1 MSELTLP
8 KSWGNH
14 YANIGLGVVGMLII
28 IAGTLTTS
36 VYPQKICYLV
46 GGLFLLLS
54 SILERQLFFSLL
66 QIVISSGALIAFAS
80 IPRFFKALVPIS
92 LSVFVILFLFKK
104 GLLDDIWNKIGCLGL
119 IFLAIG
125 YAITYPAIYFLGG
138 LFLTLFSFA
147 AVRKGVMLGWI
158 WGCLNAVF
166 TLTSGIALFKL
177 IF

>member
-66 QIVISSGALIAFAS
+66 QIVISSGALIAFAWS
-80 IPRFFKALVPIS
+80 RLV
-92 LSVFVILFLFKK
+92 
-104 GLLDDIWNKIGCLGL
+104 
-119 IFLAIG
+119 
-125 YAITYPAIYFLGG
+125 
-138 LFLTLFSFA
+138 
-147 AVRKGVMLGWI
+147 
-158 WGCLNAVF
+158 
-166 TLTSGIALFKL
+166 
-177 IF
+177 

>member
-1 MSELTLP
+1 M
-8 KSWGNH
+8 
-14 YANIGLGVVGMLII
+14 
-28 IAGTLTTS
+28 
-36 VYPQKICYLV
+36 
-46 GGLFLLLS
+46 
-54 SILERQLFFSLL
+54 
-66 QIVISSGALIAFAS
+66 
-80 IPRFFKALVPIS
+80 VPIS